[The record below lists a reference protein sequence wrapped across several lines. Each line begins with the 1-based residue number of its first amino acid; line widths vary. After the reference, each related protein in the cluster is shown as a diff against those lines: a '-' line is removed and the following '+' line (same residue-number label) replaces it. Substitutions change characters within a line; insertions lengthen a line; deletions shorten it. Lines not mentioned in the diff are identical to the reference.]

1 MMDTPTNNPD
11 RLGELFS
18 QLPEEELPASFR
30 LDVMQQ
36 VAREAAKAQRR
47 SERWGLAAVITA
59 SLVLLGM
66 TAYLIHYYIG
76 FPEDTGRN
84 IQWPKIDSGLFSFY
98 SYIGLLALLLLWLD
112 YRLRKV
118 FRKRQS

>member
-1 MMDTPTNNPD
+1 MMDTHKDNPD
-11 RLGELFS
+11 ILEKLFA
-18 QLPEEELPASFR
+18 QLPEEELPVSFR
-30 LDVMQQ
+30 QNVMQQ

-47 SERWGLAAVITA
+47 SERWGLAAVITT

-84 IQWPKIDSGLFSFY
+84 TQWPKIDSGLFSFY

-112 YRLRKV
+112 YRLREA